1 MSNHPAFAPSARF
14 GPFEVDFRAGELF
27 KDGRKIR
34 LQEQPFR
41 VLAMLLEHPGE
52 TVTRDELRQRL
63 WPNDTFVDFDHGL
76 NNAINRL
83 RETLCDSAQNPRYVE
98 TLPRRGYR
106 FVASVELISPA
117 AALEPVEVL
126 SETAAGLEPSGGALR
141 QASNERGTSAW
152 PSRLR
157 RLTFVTALTAVL
169 LAVLLV
175 FNLGKLRTKV
185 FSAEPMPR
193 IQSIAVLP
201 FENLTGDATQEYL
214 VDGMTDELTTRLAQ
228 ISSWK
233 VISRTSA
240 MQYKATKKL
249 LPQIARDLNVDAV
262 VEGSVARSGKR
273 VRITAQLIQATNDRH
288 LWANS
293 YEQDLGD
300 ILSLQGEVA
309 RDIADR
315 VRVRLNP
322 HEQKLLAQARPVDP
336 DAYENYLK
344 GIYYLQKWTSE
355 DSNKAS
361 DYFQKAIQ
369 RDPTYAAAY
378 SALAAS
384 YRNIAFLSPVQ
395 PRDAFGLAET
405 AARKA
410 LQLDESLGD
419 AHASLGTIKW
429 RFYWDWQGADAEFR
443 RALELSP
450 NSAESRW
457 EYSVYLRTA
466 NRYQEAI
473 DEAKLTLELEPVSAG
488 SRRGLGAALF
498 LARQYDQAVQELR
511 KRIALNPEAPLP
523 HYFLG
528 VTYEQQSKPPEAIA
542 ELEQAVSLSHRDPI
556 YLSALAHAY
565 AIFDRRQE
573 AKGILV
579 ELQQRARRE
588 YVTPYN
594 LALVWLGLGDKH
606 EAMANLEKAYE
617 DHSFPLSTIN
627 SWPWF
632 DPLRSDPQFQD
643 LVRRIGLDPQRA
655 IPK

>member
-1 MSNHPAFAPSARF
+1 MSNHPALAPSARF

-27 KDGRKIR
+27 KDGRKVR

-41 VLAMLLEHPGE
+41 ILAMLLEHTGG
-52 TVTRDELRQRL
+52 TVTREELHQRL

-83 RETLCDSAQNPRYVE
+83 RETLCDSAENPRYIE

-126 SETAAGLEPSGGALR
+126 SETAASLEPSGGALR

-152 PSRLR
+152 PPRMR
-157 RLTFVTALTAVL
+157 RLTFVAAFTSVL
-169 LAVLLV
+169 LAVVLV
-175 FNLGKLRTKV
+175 FNFGKLRTRV

-201 FENLTGDATQEYL
+201 FENLTGDPGQEYL

-249 LPQIARDLNVDAV
+249 LPQVARDLNVDAV
-262 VEGSVARSGKR
+262 VEGSVTRSGRR
-273 VRITAQLIQATNDRH
+273 VRITAQLIQATTDRH

-309 RDIADR
+309 RDITDR

-322 HEQKLLAQARPVDP
+322 REEERLAQARPVVP

-344 GIYYLQKWTSE
+344 GLYYLQKWTSE

-369 RDPTYAAAY
+369 CDPTYAAAY

-384 YRNIAFLSPVQ
+384 YRNIAFLNPVR
-395 PRDAFGLAET
+395 PREAFGLAET

-419 AHASLGTIKW
+419 AHA
-429 RFYWDWQGADAEFR
+429 
-443 RALELSP
+443 
-450 NSAESRW
+450 
-457 EYSVYLRTA
+457 
-466 NRYQEAI
+466 
-473 DEAKLTLELEPVSAG
+473 
-488 SRRGLGAALF
+488 
-498 LARQYDQAVQELR
+498 
-511 KRIALNPEAPLP
+511 
-523 HYFLG
+523 
-528 VTYEQQSKPPEAIA
+528 
-542 ELEQAVSLSHRDPI
+542 
-556 YLSALAHAY
+556 
-565 AIFDRRQE
+565 
-573 AKGILV
+573 
-579 ELQQRARRE
+579 
-588 YVTPYN
+588 
-594 LALVWLGLGDKH
+594 
-606 EAMANLEKAYE
+606 
-617 DHSFPLSTIN
+617 
-627 SWPWF
+627 
-632 DPLRSDPQFQD
+632 
-643 LVRRIGLDPQRA
+643 
-655 IPK
+655 